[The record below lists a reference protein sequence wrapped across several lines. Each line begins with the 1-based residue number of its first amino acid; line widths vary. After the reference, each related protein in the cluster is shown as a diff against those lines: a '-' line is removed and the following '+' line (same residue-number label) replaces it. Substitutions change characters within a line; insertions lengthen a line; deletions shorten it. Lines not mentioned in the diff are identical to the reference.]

1 MSARNR
7 PPVSARPVLGEVT
20 ADGPSTTASG
30 RTAGQPRRACDV
42 HQHRS
47 ALNRTWIRPSPTGR
61 CRREGVRRAT
71 HFAHSSTSR
80 PFESRTSSSLRR
92 NASPLPFPRP
102 SIGHGAGPSSRAL
115 HLRRSASASGR
126 PAGFGSPPQKCAP
139 WFGSS
144 VPSPLGAPI
153 EGLEKRRREPC
164 TRTTSN

>member
-47 ALNRTWIRPSPTGR
+47 ALDRTWIRPSPTGR

-92 NASPLPFPRP
+92 NASPLPFPAP
-102 SIGHGAGPSSRAL
+102 LYRA
-115 HLRRSASASGR
+115 RRRAFISR
-126 PAGFGSPPQKCAP
+126 PAPAALCFGLRPPCGFWVPAQKCAP